1 MLKYITGVKNQLPL
15 YYFERL
21 SEIPRGSGNE
31 KEVANYIADFAR
43 KKGHFCYMDEHLNV
57 FVRKVASKGR
67 EGEAPILLQAHTD
80 MVCEKNKGT
89 AHDFVKDPIKL
100 VQEGNILH
108 ADGTTL
114 GADDGFGVSM
124 MMAILDD
131 DTISCPTVECLFT
144 SSEEIGL
151 VGASNF
157 DYSLVTATRMI
168 NLDSAEDSTLIIGCC
183 GGVRTEFTLPVTKS
197 EAALGYRLCV
207 EGLCGGHSGEDID
220 RSRLNAHIL
229 MGVLLNKINEK
240 SPIRVAYLNGGDK
253 DNAIPRECEAIFTA
267 DADVK
272 NYIDEIGEYAKNLVK
287 ANEDKGLKI
296 TFEENVS
303 CSPFSYEDTKKLL
316 KLLSVRNGVLRY
328 RTVAPILPELS
339 RNLARIRTN
348 ENNVAVGFSSR
359 CSLDEGLN
367 ESTGELDALASEMGA
382 KAHHHEKYPGWESD
396 PDAEIIESWKKAYA
410 KVCGKELNVTLIHA
424 GLECGIITSSV
435 KNLSAVAVGCN
446 VIDLHTPM
454 ERMELD
460 SYDRIY
466 DTLIELLK

>member
-1 MLKYITGVKNQLPL
+1 MLIC
-15 YYFERL
+15 F
-21 SEIPRGSGNE
+21 
-31 KEVANYIADFAR
+31 
-43 KKGHFCYMDEHLNV
+43 H
-57 FVRKVASKGR
+57 
-67 EGEAPILLQAHTD
+67 
-80 MVCEKNKGT
+80 
-89 AHDFVKDPIKL
+89 
-100 VQEGNILH
+100 
-108 ADGTTL
+108 
-114 GADDGFGVSM
+114 
-124 MMAILDD
+124 
-131 DTISCPTVECLFT
+131 
-144 SSEEIGL
+144 
-151 VGASNF
+151 
-157 DYSLVTATRMI
+157 
-168 NLDSAEDSTLIIGCC
+168 
-183 GGVRTEFTLPVTKS
+183 VTKS